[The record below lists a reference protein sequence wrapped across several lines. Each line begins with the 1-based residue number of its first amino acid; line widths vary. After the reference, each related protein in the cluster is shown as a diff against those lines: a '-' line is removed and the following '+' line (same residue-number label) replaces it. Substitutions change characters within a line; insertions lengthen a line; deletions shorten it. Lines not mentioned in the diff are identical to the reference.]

1 MIKLIGGRNTGKTK
15 LLLEAAN
22 KVQGT
27 VLAENKEALRVK
39 ANAYGFYD
47 VNIINYQDL
56 YDGNYYYG
64 EPLFIQKAELFL
76 QTVAQQHGLDLQ
88 GLTFTEDKE

>member
-1 MIKLIGGRNTGKTK
+1 MIKIIGARNTGKTK

-27 VLAENKEALRVK
+27 VLAENKEALKVK

-56 YDGNYYYG
+56 IDGNYYFG
-64 EPLFIQKAELFL
+64 EPFYIQKAELFL
-76 QTVAQQHGLDLQ
+76 DALSKKYGLDLQ
-88 GLTFTEDKE
+88 GITFTED

>member
-1 MIKLIGGRNTGKTK
+1 MIKIIGARNTGKTK

-27 VLAENKEALRVK
+27 VLAENKEALKVK

-47 VNIINYQDL
+47 VNIIDYQDL
-56 YDGNYYYG
+56 IDGNYYFGQPFY
-64 EPLFIQKAELFL
+64 IQKAELFL
-76 QTVAQQHGLDLQ
+76 ETFAKRQGLDLQ
-88 GLTFTEDKE
+88 GITFTED

>member
-22 KVQGT
+22 KTHGT

-39 ANAYGFYD
+39 ANSYGFYD

-64 EPLFIQKAELFL
+64 EPVYIQKAELFL
-76 QTVAQQHGLDLQ
+76 ETVARKFGLELQ

>member
-1 MIKLIGGRNTGKTK
+1 MIKIIGARNTGKTK

-27 VLAENKEALRVK
+27 VLAENKEALKVK

-47 VNIINYQDL
+47 INIIDYQDL
-56 YDGNYYYG
+56 INGNYYFGQPFY
-64 EPLFIQKAELFL
+64 IQKAELFL
-76 QTVAQQHGLDLQ
+76 ETFARRQGLDLQ
-88 GLTFTEDKE
+88 GITFTED

>member
-1 MIKLIGGRNTGKTK
+1 MIKIIGARNTGKTK

-27 VLAENKEALRVK
+27 VLAENKEALKVK

-47 VNIINYQDL
+47 VNIIDYQDL
-56 YDGNYYYG
+56 IDGNYYFGQPFY
-64 EPLFIQKAELFL
+64 IQKAELFL
-76 QTVAQQHGLDLQ
+76 ETFSKRQGLDLQ
-88 GLTFTEDKE
+88 GITFTED

>member
-1 MIKLIGGRNTGKTK
+1 MIKIIGARNTGKTK

-22 KVQGT
+22 KVHGT
-27 VLAENKEALRVK
+27 VLAENKEGLKVK

-56 YDGNYYYG
+56 MEGNYYYG
-64 EPLFIQKAELFL
+64 EPLYIQKAELFL
-76 QTVAQQHGLDLQ
+76 DSVAKSHGLVLN
-88 GLTFTEDKE
+88 GITFTED

>member
-1 MIKLIGGRNTGKTK
+1 MIKLIGARNTGKTK

-39 ANAYGFYD
+39 ANAYNFYD
-47 VNIINYQDL
+47 VNIIDYQDL
-56 YDGNYYYG
+56 IDGHYYLGQPFY
-64 EPLFIQKAELFL
+64 IQKAELFL
-76 QTVAQQHGLDLQ
+76 DAFAKEYGLDLK
-88 GLTFTEDKE
+88 GITFTED